1 MKKLFKLIFLLLII
15 AGIFFVY
22 SNFSQEPI
30 STETVDRLNKIPD
43 NIKKITPENDI
54 YPPIMHSNE
63 FEAPMPVPGPIN
75 TPGAEDSPFIMPDG
89 NTFYFWFTPDPNVP
103 AQEQLTDGV
112 TSIYASKKSGGIWQ
126 EPKKI
131 ILQEKGK
138 VALDG
143 CEFVLDNEIYY
154 CSAREGIVGMKWF
167 KSEKKGNGW
176 TVGVYD
182 EKISNLVEGE
192 LHISGNTLYFNST
205 KLRGS
210 GKNDIFMSEKINGSW
225 GEPINISIVNSP
237 EDDTL
242 PYANQT
248 NDELWI
254 TRTYKG
260 TPAIYRSK
268 KIDGEWQSPELIV
281 SQFAGEPTL
290 DNEGNLYF
298 THHFFKDNKM
308 LEADIYVAKK
318 K

>member
-1 MKKLFKLIFLLLII
+1 MKKLFKIILLLLII
-15 AGIFFVY
+15 AGIYFVY
-22 SNFSQEPI
+22 SNLSNQTIP
-30 STETVDRLNKIPD
+30 TETVDRLSKIPD

-63 FEAPMPVPGPIN
+63 FEAPVPVPGPIN
-75 TPGAEDSPFIMPDG
+75 TPGAEDSPFITLDG
-89 NTFYFWFTPDPNVP
+89 NIFYFWFTPDPNIP
-103 AQEQLTDGV
+103 ANKQLFDGV
-112 TSIYASKKSGGIWQ
+112 TSIYASKKSGGVWQ
-126 EPKKI
+126 EPEKI

-143 CEFVLDNEIYY
+143 CEFVLNNEIYY

-167 KSEKKGNGW
+167 KSEKKDNGW

-182 EKISNLVEGE
+182 EEISNLVEGE
-192 LHISGNTLYFNST
+192 LHISGNALYFNST
-205 KLRGS
+205 KLGGN
-210 GKNDIFMSEKINGSW
+210 GKKDILMSEKINGSW
-225 GEPINISIVNSP
+225 GDPSNISAVNSS
-237 EDDTL
+237 EDDTR
-242 PYANQT
+242 PYVNQT
-248 NDELWI
+248 NDELWF

-268 KIDGEWQSPELIV
+268 KVNNEWQSPELIV

-298 THHFFKDNKM
+298 THHFYKDSNM